1 MYLATEIDR
10 FGGRLLGL
18 VALFALA
25 ANQPDIVRPFMQ
37 SGPSRLPIEE
47 RFCTVEI
54 VGPHPNEAA
63 PFSNDT
69 KGTRRMVRRAVAIV
83 RAVASR
89 RATPDE
95 ASRAAWIR
103 GPTTRGAIAFD
114 VVEVLK
120 GDSVPNTL
128 IIGGVLTEFDDFNT
142 DVVPYVHV
150 RPAGERGPCWAYEYR
165 RGAQFLLVLNR
176 DSTGRLNPYYDHIQM
191 PANEQLYGEDD
202 PWLVWVRSQIPKR
215 R

>member
-10 FGGRLLGL
+10 FGGPLLGL
-18 VALFALA
+18 AAVFAFA
-25 ANQPDIVRPFMQ
+25 AYRPDIARPFIHF
-37 SGPSRLPIEE
+37 GPSRLLIEE
-47 RFCTVEI
+47 RLCTVET
-54 VGPHPNEAA
+54 VGPHSKEAG

-69 KGTRRMVRRAVAIV
+69 KGTRRMVRSAVAIV

-89 RATPDE
+89 PATPDE

-103 GPTTRGAIAFD
+103 GPTTSGAIAFD

-120 GDSVPNTL
+120 GDSVPNPL
-128 IIGGVLTEFDDFNT
+128 IIGGVLTETDDFNT
-142 DVVPYVHV
+142 DAVPYVHI

-165 RGAQFLLVLNR
+165 RAAQFLLVLAR
-176 DSTGRLNPYYDHIQM
+176 DSTGRLSPYYDHIQM
-191 PANEQLYGEDD
+191 PANEQLRGIDD
-202 PWLVWVRSQIPKR
+202 PWLVWVRSQVPTR